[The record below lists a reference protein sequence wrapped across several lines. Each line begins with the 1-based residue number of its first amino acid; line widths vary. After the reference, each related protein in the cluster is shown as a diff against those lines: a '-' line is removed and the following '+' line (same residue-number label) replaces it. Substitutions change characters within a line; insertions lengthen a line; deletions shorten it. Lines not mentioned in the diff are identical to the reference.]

1 MVFGGTPLGKSG
13 DHIVNLL
20 SKARSAWEKDH
31 LLRQVVKNSSY
42 LFSSS
47 TLGIG
52 LNILTSIFSSRA
64 LGVASFG
71 VLGAITTFAAVADK
85 LLSFRIGELVVKYSG
100 AALTKG
106 DKNAAAAVFKVS
118 ALTEITVSFLSY
130 LLIVLFS
137 PFAATYFA
145 KDASLSPWFMLYG
158 LIVPAGLT
166 YETSSAL
173 LQITGKYRFQAII
186 NFIQNLI
193 TTIIVA
199 IAFFS
204 PNPFPVVVI
213 GYLAG
218 KTFSGFSYLIFSLVQ
233 ANKTFGEDWW
243 KVSLNLLPPRK
254 EFWGFAFSSNF
265 SGTVNL
271 FVRDSDILW
280 VNYFLSPLQGGYY
293 KLAVS
298 LIGFMLIPIDPFIKT
313 SFPEITRTVT
323 ERSWAKLRK
332 LLQRLTL
339 ISGGAT
345 ILFGVLFAV
354 IGKYLIALVYGEAFV
369 PAWAPAMILFFGYG
383 FANIF
388 FWNRPLLLALGKPYY
403 PMMVTLLSG
412 SGKILLSFLLISQFG
427 INAQAIIMTSYFIL
441 SISLI
446 LQKGYRTIKNY
457 EKLDQADK
465 ITL

>member
-1 MVFGGTPLGKSG
+1 
-13 DHIVNLL
+13 
-20 SKARSAWEKDH
+20 
-31 LLRQVVKNSSY
+31 
-42 LFSSS
+42 
-47 TLGIG
+47 
-52 LNILTSIFSSRA
+52 
-64 LGVASFG
+64 
-71 VLGAITTFAAVADK
+71 
-85 LLSFRIGELVVKYSG
+85 
-100 AALTKG
+100 
-106 DKNAAAAVFKVS
+106 
-118 ALTEITVSFLSY
+118 
-130 LLIVLFS
+130 
-137 PFAATYFA
+137 
-145 KDASLSPWFMLYG
+145 
-158 LIVPAGLT
+158 
-166 YETSSAL
+166 
-173 LQITGKYRFQAII
+173 
-186 NFIQNLI
+186 
-193 TTIIVA
+193 
-199 IAFFS
+199 
-204 PNPFPVVVI
+204 
-213 GYLAG
+213 
-218 KTFSGFSYLIFSLVQ
+218 
-233 ANKTFGEDWW
+233 
-243 KVSLNLLPPRK
+243 
-254 EFWGFAFSSNF
+254 
-265 SGTVNL
+265 
-271 FVRDSDILW
+271 
-280 VNYFLSPLQGGYY
+280 
-293 KLAVS
+293 
-298 LIGFMLIPIDPFIKT
+298 MLIPIDPFIKT